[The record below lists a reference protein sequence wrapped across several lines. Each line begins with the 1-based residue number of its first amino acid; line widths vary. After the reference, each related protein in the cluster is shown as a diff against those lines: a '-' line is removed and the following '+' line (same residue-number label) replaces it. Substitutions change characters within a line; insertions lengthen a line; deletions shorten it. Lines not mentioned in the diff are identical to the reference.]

1 MANFSVFD
9 TPEDLLQRRID
20 NLRRQLAATKDAE
33 MDTQTD
39 LAWWKETAKQLAD
52 TMHSV
57 GWVRD
62 ADGNLVCPW
71 CKTGWASDC
80 PETCSKTAALT
91 RFDQGPPG
99 EEE

>member
-62 ADGNLVCPW
+62 GQLAGSLRDYVEDHP
-71 CKTGWASDC
+71 
-80 PETCSKTAALT
+80 ALS